1 MGRRGNGELGK
12 EREKLR
18 MQYRMKIEFLFE
30 SKTKGDK
37 RDGKEKEEEKIKK
50 ARISF

>member
-1 MGRRGNGELGK
+1 MIEKKGERKNYIRMGRRGNGELGK

-18 MQYRMKIEFLFE
+18 MQCRMKIEFLFE

-37 RDGKEKEEEKIKK
+37 
-50 ARISF
+50 